1 MVVHPNAFGSVSG
14 GTVTKRSLP
23 PFRGAVS
30 IFRGADHVG
39 YFMGRSGL
47 TQQCAAAKP
56 GVHQS
61 TSVTQRTCGVSTP
74 KTKAA
79 AHRTQDKAHTARVRV
94 MIQIGFRRLL
104 VEVVVILA
112 LDVVFQ

>member
-1 MVVHPNAFGSVSG
+1 MVVHPDAFGSVSG

-30 IFRGADHVG
+30 VFRGADHVG

-61 TSVTQRTCGVSTP
+61 RKLENECVN
-74 KTKAA
+74 TKAA
-79 AHRTQDKAHTARVRV
+79 AHRTQDNARTVRVRV
-94 MIQIGFRRLL
+94 SPHQMIQIGFRRLL
-104 VEVVVILA
+104 VEVDVVILA